1 MKIFIVICFFTCI
14 TLLEISGQQIDPN
27 INLSKGVKPISKD
40 NPGLGAQVFSGN
52 TYAVIVGISDYTDP
66 DINDLNYGDVDA
78 IAFSNYL
85 RSRAGGSLDGDH
97 QKLLVDTAAT
107 MAAFASALEWL
118 KTVAKKDDRV
128 IIYFSGHG
136 DIETTVNDEM
146 GFLLCY
152 DASSRV
158 YQAGGAL
165 PLSYLQEVISTLSIK
180 NNSKVI
186 FIGDAC
192 HSGTLAGSSIGGPR
206 ITAEYLKAMKNEIKI
221 LSCQPYEFSIEGE
234 QWGGGRGAFSYH
246 LVDALYGLADENHDD
261 WITLQEAGWYLERH
275 VSEDVAP
282 VQQVPLVVGERY
294 ERLAMVDTFLLGAF
308 KQGKTNQMAMLA
320 PIESRSENLIL
331 SSVDTNIQSLY
342 KLFELSLKN
351 KVFLEPANTN
361 DTGYAE
367 LYYQQLI
374 KEPKLEPLYTTIRR
388 NYATALQ
395 DDAQRALNS
404 ILKVDVNEITRSKVS
419 KIKKYKSYPSLL
431 NRAAELLGE
440 DHFFYKKLKARQYF
454 FEGLLLFWANSG
466 NKNIDEGQKI
476 MDKYRLSLEYEPIA
490 AHTYFY
496 MMYCQA
502 YKFENKDSAEHFALK
517 AAHHSPSWVLPF
529 TYLAYFY
536 SNKLKDSIR
545 AKIYLDKAIQ
555 IDSLNTMVIFTMAS
569 WHYFKGDIKEA
580 NVLYKIVAESDSLN
594 AISRLNLGI
603 VNLKLDQYEVAK
615 KYLLEY
621 IKLDSVGF
629 QGYNFLAIA
638 LSMQGDEKGAENNF
652 LKAIEINPNYI
663 NGLREL
669 AKLYRKQKR
678 NDEAEFYFR
687 KLLTFE
693 FDKKPGVY
701 YELACL
707 MAIKNH
713 IDESFEFLEKAFKAG
728 FMNFDVVLNNEELK
742 EITSSDKFK
751 NLILNFKK

>member
-1 MKIFIVICFFTCI
+1 MSKLWMILILSPLVWIKIY
-14 TLLEISGQQIDPN
+14 SQQIDLN
-27 INLSKGVKPISKD
+27 INTGKGVKPVSKD
-40 NPGLGAQVFSGN
+40 ISGLGAQVISGN
-52 TYAVIVGISDYTDP
+52 TYAVVVGISDYIDP
-66 DINDLNYGDVDA
+66 DINDLNYGDADA

-118 KTVAKKDDRV
+118 TTVAKKDDRV

-136 DIETTVNDEM
+136 DIETTLNDEM

-165 PLSYLQEVISTLSIK
+165 PLSYLQNVISTLSTK
-180 NNSKVI
+180 NNAKVI

-246 LVDALYGLADENHDD
+246 LIDALYGLADDNHDD
-261 WITLQEAGWYLERH
+261 WVTLQEAGWYLERH

-308 KQGKTNQMAMLA
+308 KQGKTSQVAMLA
-320 PIESRSENLIL
+320 PIGSRSEKLIL
-331 SSVDTNIQSLY
+331 SGLDTNIQRLY

-351 KVFLEPANTN
+351 KAFLEPANAS
-361 DTGYAE
+361 DTGFAE

-374 KEPKLEPLYTTIRR
+374 KEPKLEPLYTTLRR

-404 ILKVDVNEITRSKVS
+404 ILKVDVNEITRSKLS
-419 KIKKYKSYPSLL
+419 KIRKYKNYPLYL

-466 NKNIDEGQKI
+466 NKNYDEGQKI
-476 MDKYRLSLEYEPIA
+476 MDKYRLSLEYESIA

-496 MMYCQA
+496 MMYCEA
-502 YKFENKDSAEHFALK
+502 YKFENKDSAEYFAFK
-517 AAHHSPSWVLPF
+517 ASNNSPGWILPF

-545 AKIYLDKAIQ
+545 AKIYLDKAMQ
-555 IDSLNTMVIFTMAS
+555 IDSLNTMVIFTRAS
-569 WHYFKGDIKEA
+569 WHYYKGDIKEA
-580 NVLYKIVAESDSLN
+580 NVLYQIVANRDSTN

-603 VNLKLDQYEVAK
+603 VNLKLDQYEIAK

-621 IKLDSVGF
+621 IKLDSAGF
-629 QGYNFLAIA
+629 QGYHFLAIA
-638 LSMQGDEKGAENNF
+638 LNMLNDEKGAEQNF

-678 NDEAEFYFR
+678 NQEAEFYFR

-707 MAIKNH
+707 MALKNH
-713 IDESFEFLEKAFKAG
+713 IDESLEFFEKAFKAG
-728 FMNFDVVLNNEELK
+728 FMNFDAALNNEELK
-742 EITSSDKFK
+742 EISNSDAFK
-751 NLILNFKK
+751 NLILKYKK